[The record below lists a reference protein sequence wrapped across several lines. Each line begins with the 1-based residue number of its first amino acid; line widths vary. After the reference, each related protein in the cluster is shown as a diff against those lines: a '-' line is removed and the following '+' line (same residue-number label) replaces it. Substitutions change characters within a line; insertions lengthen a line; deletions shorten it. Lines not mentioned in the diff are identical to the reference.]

1 MLAYILGYYIMGQV
15 IFNKTDVFQTNDR
28 IQANAPFQLA
38 GNLSRNPSKTY
49 WTYTADVTIPQ
60 EKPFSQFKLTTNT
73 GQ

>member
-38 GNLSRNPSKTY
+38 GNLSWNPNKTY